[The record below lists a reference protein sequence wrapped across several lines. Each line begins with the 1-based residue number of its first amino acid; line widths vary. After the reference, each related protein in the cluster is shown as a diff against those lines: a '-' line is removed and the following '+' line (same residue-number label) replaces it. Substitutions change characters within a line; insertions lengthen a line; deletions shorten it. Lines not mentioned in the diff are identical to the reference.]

1 VSSVE
6 IRAGRPGDTAAMEG
20 VFRRASL
27 SNAGD
32 RAALLAHPEALQLSE
47 GLVGRGRVV
56 VATVAD
62 GTIVGFAS
70 SRRTQAAVLELDDLF
85 VEPSWMRRGVARALM
100 RFIAME
106 AVSGGM
112 TRVEVTA
119 NEHALGFY
127 RAVGF
132 VVDGSA
138 GTEFG
143 PGLRMHLDVA
153 NPGRGAGARGQED
166 RQARGTDN

>member
-1 VSSVE
+1 
-6 IRAGRPGDTAAMEG
+6 MEG

-32 RAALLAHPEALQLSE
+32 RPALLAHPEALRLSDD
-47 GLVGRGRVV
+47 LVGRGGSR
-56 VATVAD
+56 VATLAD

-70 SRRTQAAVLELDDLF
+70 TRPTQAAILELDDLF
-85 VEPSWMRRGVARALM
+85 VDPAWMRHGVARALM
-100 RFIAME
+100 QTIE
-106 AVSGGM
+106 AQALADGV

-132 VVDGSA
+132 VVEGPAD
-138 GTEFG
+138 TEFG
-143 PGLRMHLDVA
+143 PGLRMHLDVVKA
-153 NPGRGAGARGQED
+153 
-166 RQARGTDN
+166 